1 MSIGV
6 LPACMAHT
14 TCVPDTP
21 RDPEGAG
28 FPRTGVQMIVI
39 TILWPWTNPDPL
51 QEQLVLLTSEPLL
64 QPWRKLKF

>member
-28 FPRTGVQMIVI
+28 FPRTGVV
-39 TILWPWTNPDPL
+39 TGGCESSCGCCRELNSGPL
-51 QEQLVLLTSEPLL
+51 QEQ
-64 QPWRKLKF
+64 